1 MARTFAV
8 WKLKQMAVERVSSV
22 RARGIAPYTLDRV
35 EGEVQISWPAR
46 GPMGMGFRRRWVPC
60 KAYDL
65 RHPDGSVTRFATLRE
80 ARHAGAM
87 AAAERRKGVTA

>member
-8 WKLKQMAVERVSSV
+8 GKLEEMTVERVSPV
-22 RARGIAPYTLDRV
+22 RVRGIAPYTLDRV
-35 EGEVQISWPAR
+35 EGEVQIR
-46 GPMGMGFRRRWVPC
+46 VGFSLRRRWVPC

-65 RHPDGSVTRFATLRE
+65 RHPDGKSTRFATLRE
-80 ARHAGAM
+80 ARHAAAM

>member
-22 RARGIAPYTLDRV
+22 RVRGIAPYTLDRM
-35 EGEVQISWPAR
+35 EGEVQINAPAR
-46 GPMGMGFRRRWVPC
+46 GTMGMSRRRWVPC

-65 RHPDGSVTRFATLRE
+65 RHPDGSFTRFATLRE